1 MNRFAT
7 FAATALAATGIAF
20 APAPASALEGND
32 LAKIIAG
39 VAVAG
44 IIAKAIDNKND
55 KKRDARAAAAQKKEF
70 GRFGTTNDRYRDA
83 PRSIEG
89 TIRPY
94 RQDDWGRK
102 GPKFGKGYKQQAL
115 PRQCLLTVETGRGDR
130 LAYGSYCL
138 NQNYRFANKLPTSCE
153 TAVRT
158 PRGIRTVYGARC
170 LSQDGWR
177 VAGR

>member
-7 FAATALAATGIAF
+7 IAATALAAAGIGL
-20 APAPASALEGND
+20 APAPAAALEGND

-39 VAVAG
+39 IAVAG
-44 IIAKAIDNKND
+44 IVAKAIDNRND
-55 KKRDARAAAAQKKEF
+55 KKKAARTTTATEF
-70 GRFGTTNDRYRDA
+70 GRFGSSTDRYRDNS
-83 PRSIEG
+83 RTIEG

-94 RQDDWGRK
+94 RQDDNRH

-115 PRQCLLTVETGRGDR
+115 PEQCLLRVETDRGSR
-130 LAYGSYCL
+130 LAYGSLCL
-138 NQNYRFANKLPTSCE
+138 DRTYKFANRLPASCE

>member
-1 MNRFAT
+1 MKRIAT
-7 FAATALAATGIAF
+7 LAATALAAAGIAVT
-20 APAPASALEGND
+20 PVPASALEGND
-32 LAKIIAG
+32 LAKIVAGIA
-39 VAVAG
+39 VVG

-55 KKRDARAAAAQKKEF
+55 RKETERAATTTDF
-70 GRFGTTNDRYRDA
+70 GRFGSSGSRYNDGR
-83 PRSIEG
+83 RSIEG

-94 RQDDWGRK
+94 RRDEEGH

-115 PRQCLLTVETGRGDR
+115 PEQCLLTVETGRGDR
-130 LAYGSYCL
+130 LAYGTRCL
-138 NQNYRFANKLPTSCE
+138 DRNFRFASKLPASCE

-170 LSQDGWR
+170 LSRDGWR